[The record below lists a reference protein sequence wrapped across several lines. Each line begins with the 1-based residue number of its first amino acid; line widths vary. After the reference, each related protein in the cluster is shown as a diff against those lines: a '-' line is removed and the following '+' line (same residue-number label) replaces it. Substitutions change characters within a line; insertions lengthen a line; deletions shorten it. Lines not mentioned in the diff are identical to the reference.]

1 MSCCK
6 NQIYAFR
13 TIYMYTLILFYL
25 QSYTT
30 MEFPVDLVELLK
42 HTDVEKQ
49 TWNLQVNVNVV
60 TVRLTW
66 IRTENTT
73 ATTGNVDIQAFQKKH
88 LSPSARKRNAL
99 DLSQWKAKR
108 NQAVVSLKAEVNAQR
123 QSLQPDSRRHNRLI
137 NKAVMIRAIIHL
149 PVKQYRR
156 RSGSH
161 ISKPLKPTNY
171 CNEPQKH
178 RKTVVHIYQN

>member
-1 MSCCK
+1 
-6 NQIYAFR
+6 
-13 TIYMYTLILFYL
+13 
-25 QSYTT
+25 
-30 MEFPVDLVELLK
+30 
-42 HTDVEKQ
+42 
-49 TWNLQVNVNVV
+49 V

-123 QSLQPDSRRHNRLI
+123 QSLQPDRRHNRLI

-149 PVKQYRR
+149 PVK
-156 RSGSH
+156 
-161 ISKPLKPTNY
+161 
-171 CNEPQKH
+171 
-178 RKTVVHIYQN
+178 